1 MKTGSLSESTERYA
15 RNSTRAFLEGT
26 KDTKWITGVLLQS
39 GLSKQ
44 HIVRVLTPLRNYGD
58 PLRGQALFQWLGS
71 TEW

>member
-1 MKTGSLSESTERYA
+1 MKVRSPIESTERYA

-26 KDTKWITGVLLQS
+26 RDTKWITGVLLRS

-44 HIVRVLTPLRNYGD
+44 HTIRVLTPLCNYGD
-58 PLRGQALFQWLGS
+58 RLRAQALFQWLAS